1 MSGRS
6 KGRPREFDST
16 PRVPPCPRGVPTRH
30 WTSPPPWPILSAS
43 RSRVSAHGRFSCLRR
58 YPDLLR
64 IAFFSGG
71 QPPSDGQSPSVCHKG
86 SEIFRSCCSPSCL
99 APGCGPKP
107 TTLKKSIPRFHI
119 SKTWS
124 SSHAKVF
131 GKISCAFLSAFF
143 LSSMLVYLAAS
154 KCTSASRSAPASLA
168 ILAAD

>member
-1 MSGRS
+1 MNGRS

-43 RSRVSAHGRFSCLRR
+43 RSRVSAHGRFSCLLR

-64 IAFFSGG
+64 ISFFSGG
-71 QPPSDGQSPSVCHKG
+71 PSRSGGPSLSACHKG
-86 SEIFRSCCSPSCL
+86 SEISHSCCSPSCPAL
-99 APGCGPKP
+99 CSGAKLS
-107 TTLKKSIPRFHI
+107 TLKKPIPRFHI
-119 SKTWS
+119 SMTWS

-131 GKISCAFLSAFF
+131 GKIFCASLSAFF
-143 LSSMLVYLAAS
+143 LSSMVVYLAAS
-154 KCTSASRSAPASLA
+154 KCTRASRSAPASFA